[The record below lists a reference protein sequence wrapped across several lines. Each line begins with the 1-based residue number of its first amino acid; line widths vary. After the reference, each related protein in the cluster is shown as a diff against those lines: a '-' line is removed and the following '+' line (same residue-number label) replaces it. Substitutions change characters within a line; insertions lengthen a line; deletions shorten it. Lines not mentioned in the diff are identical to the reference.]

1 MYDITPK
8 GERQYK
14 RVKYLI
20 YGLYIIIP
28 LFMIFLTE
36 SVH

>member
-20 YGLYIIIP
+20 DGLYVLIP
-28 LFMIFLTE
+28 LSILM
-36 SVH
+36 SGV

>member
-1 MYDITPK
+1 MYDISEK

-20 YGLYIIIP
+20 LGLYIIIP
-28 LFMIFLTE
+28 LCMLFITT

>member
-20 YGLYIIIP
+20 YGLYILIP
-28 LFMIFLTE
+28 LSIFM
-36 SVH
+36 SGV